1 MERSAMDDLRR
12 GGDKG
17 YKHLRATAKNYAIKD
32 LFYCCWHYMPG
43 YNLKFQEA
51 TYPAG
56 IIILSGYIIR
66 KETSREL

>member
-1 MERSAMDDLRR
+1 MDDLRR

-43 YNLKFQEA
+43 YNLKFQVRTRAMLNSMINLPVEMS
-51 TYPAG
+51 
-56 IIILSGYIIR
+56 IIH
-66 KETSREL
+66 